1 MLLDQAAIQL
11 DDDSVLMLRQMY
23 LASLAR
29 TSRKTSA
36 LPGPGSFLE
45 HPEDNCKQLSAEC
58 PGLLIL
64 LDYSACQLSSPSISA
79 AWGNSSRRPPRQPL
93 TCQFRVGPTS
103 THASITCAQ
112 SSLDLSSR
120 AITQRAHN
128 VGVQFQFQVTPP
140 LNQANPPKSRPMAD
154 PTGTRDKHRKPLGQ
168 TDTHQRAPE
177 PDITHMGT
185 SPVPLTAKRRQC
197 RKPVPRR
204 VPLPHWAGINKL
216 KISRPDTWRRSGTS
230 SKHLHDQDPGQP
242 FLLDLVSH
250 LKVLPKDWLQSERA
264 RTASGAERRHWCS
277 GSCTTCS
284 PHDLVTLHTSVD
296 GSI

>member
-1 MLLDQAAIQL
+1 MGPAPLTSASESPHQIITFPWMQTVPERLAHYTGFRMVATRPLIVRREDNMLLDQAAIQL

-128 VGVQFQFQVTPP
+128 VGVQFQFQ
-140 LNQANPPKSRPMAD
+140 SR
-154 PTGTRDKHRKPLGQ
+154 
-168 TDTHQRAPE
+168 
-177 PDITHMGT
+177 
-185 SPVPLTAKRRQC
+185 
-197 RKPVPRR
+197 
-204 VPLPHWAGINKL
+204 
-216 KISRPDTWRRSGTS
+216 
-230 SKHLHDQDPGQP
+230 
-242 FLLDLVSH
+242 
-250 LKVLPKDWLQSERA
+250 
-264 RTASGAERRHWCS
+264 
-277 GSCTTCS
+277 
-284 PHDLVTLHTSVD
+284 
-296 GSI
+296 